1 MWTIWHHAA
10 VVGMIAFSFASWGLE
25 AQGLVALL
33 NPGGDRQMGALV
45 PSSGNLHPIGLPA
58 AGVPT
63 GTVGGTETIDPAG
76 NRFFFSGTPN
86 GGVAKVYSLSTIH
99 GAVLAGLRPRS
110 ALRRRLR
117 RRQHQRLVGHR
128 PL

>member
-1 MWTIWHHAA
+1 
-10 VVGMIAFSFASWGLE
+10 
-25 AQGLVALL
+25 
-33 NPGGDRQMGALV
+33 MGALV

-128 PL
+128 PLVPQGRQVAGSSQRSRSAASAARSNGLAR